1 MHVTILGAGYVGLV
15 TGACLT
21 RLGHRVSLVEIDPQR
36 LGPLREG
43 RVPFHEPG
51 LQELLSEAIAARS
64 LSATADASAALE
76 GADLVM
82 ICVGTPLRH
91 DGDADLSQVEAA
103 CATVARCLPD
113 GRVAVRSTLP
123 LGSTPRLARWL
134 DRPDAQ
140 GIVTNPEFLR
150 QGTAIADFMR
160 PTRIVIGTVD
170 GQPNPVAET
179 TRTLY
184 ATLDAPVILTDFNSA
199 EMIKNAAN
207 AFLATKLS
215 FINEV
220 ADLCEAYGADVE
232 DVVTGIG
239 LDPRIGATY
248 LRPGIGFG
256 GSCLPKEL
264 ANMVRLGQRRGLA
277 MPLMEGAARTNDE
290 RSTRI
295 ADRLE
300 EEVGSLRGRRVAVL
314 GLSFKPDTDDTR
326 YSPAMALVGT
336 LLDRGATVS
345 GHDPVVP
352 ERRTAAELPNMDRA
366 PSAEDAVRQSR
377 LVILAT
383 EWPAYQALDWRALAR
398 QADEPVL
405 YDGRNALD
413 RQAVRDAGW
422 RLLAVGH
429 GPEADE
435 RVEPSGAE

>member
-1 MHVTILGAGYVGLV
+1 MRPA
-15 TGACLT
+15 
-21 RLGHRVSLVEIDPQR
+21 E
-36 LGPLREG
+36 
-43 RVPFHEPG
+43 
-51 LQELLSEAIAARS
+51 
-64 LSATADASAALE
+64 
-76 GADLVM
+76 LVM

-103 CATVARCLPD
+103 CAAIGRSRPDVA
-113 GRVAVRSTLP
+113 VVVRSTLP
-123 LGSTPRLARWL
+123 LGSTPRLAGWL
-134 DRPDAQ
+134 GRPDMSS
-140 GIVTNPEFLR
+140 IVTNPEFLR
-150 QGTAIADFMR
+150 QGSAVADFLK
-160 PTRIVIGTVD
+160 PTRIVLGTAD
-170 GQPNPVAET
+170 GGSTAVSDSLNQ
-179 TRTLY
+179 LY
-184 ATLDAPVILTDFNSA
+184 SGLDAPVVMTDFNSA

-232 DVVTGIG
+232 DVVNGIG
-239 LDPRIGATY
+239 LDPRIGSSY

-290 RSTRI
+290 RASRI

-300 EEVGSLRGRRVAVL
+300 EEVGSLRGRQVGVL

-326 YSPAMALVGT
+326 YSPAIALIET
-336 LLDRGATVS
+336 LLDRGARVAA
-345 GHDPVVP
+345 HDPVVP
-352 ERRTAAELPNMDRA
+352 PDRSAQLLPSMVRAATP
-366 PSAEDAVRQSR
+366 DAAIRDSQ

-383 EWPAYQALDWRALAR
+383 EWKEYGDLDWAALASVA
-398 QADEPVL
+398 ADAIL

-413 RQAVRDAGW
+413 PESVRGAGW

-429 GPEADE
+429 G
-435 RVEPSGAE
+435 RQGEPARAG

>member
-21 RLGHRVSLVEIDPQR
+21 RLGHRVSLLEIDPQR
-36 LGPLREG
+36 LGPLRDG

-51 LQELLSEAIAARS
+51 LQELLSEAIASGS
-64 LSATADASAALE
+64 LSATGDEAEASE
-76 GADLVM
+76 GAELVM

-113 GRVAVRSTLP
+113 APVAVRSTLP
-123 LGSTPRLARWL
+123 LGSTPRVARWL
-134 DRPDAQ
+134 GRTSAES
-140 GIVTNPEFLR
+140 IVTNPEFLR

-160 PTRIVIGTVD
+160 PTRLVIGTVD
-170 GQPNPVAET
+170 GRSNPVAEAL
-179 TRTLY
+179 RTLY
-184 ATLDAPVILTDFNSA
+184 AALDAPVILTDFNSA

-207 AFLATKLS
+207 PFLATKLS

-220 ADLCEAYGADVE
+220 ADLCEAYGADIA

-239 LDPRIGATY
+239 LDPRIGGHLSAPRHR
-248 LRPGIGFG
+248 LRRLVPAEGAGQH
-256 GSCLPKEL
+256 GS
-264 ANMVRLGQRRGLA
+264 AGSRRGLA

-300 EEVGSLRGRRVAVL
+300 EEVGPLRGRRIAVL

-326 YSPAMALVGT
+326 YSPAIALAGT
-336 LLDRGATVS
+336 LLDRGATVI

-352 ERRTAAELPNMDRA
+352 ERHTAAELPSMERA
-366 PSAEDAVRQSR
+366 PSAEDAIRQSR

-383 EWPAYQALDWRALAR
+383 EWRSI
-398 QADEPVL
+398 
-405 YDGRNALD
+405 
-413 RQAVRDAGW
+413 
-422 RLLAVGH
+422 
-429 GPEADE
+429 GPWTGGP
-435 RVEPSGAE
+435 RPRTQTIPSCTTD

>member
-1 MHVTILGAGYVGLV
+1 MHVTIIGAGYVGLV
-15 TGACLT
+15 TGACLA
-21 RLGHRVSLVEIDPQR
+21 RMGHRVALVEINPER
-36 LGPLREG
+36 LGPLLAG
-43 RVPFHEPG
+43 KVPFHEPG
-51 LQELLSEAIAARS
+51 LQELLSEGLTSGA
-64 LSATADASAALE
+64 LTATGDVAEALE

-91 DGDADLSQVEAA
+91 DGDADLGQVEAA
-103 CATVARCLPD
+103 CAEVAQSRPD
-113 GRVAVRSTLP
+113 MPVVVRSTLP
-123 LGSTPRLARWL
+123 LGSTSRLPGWL
-134 DRPDAQ
+134 GRSDSQ

-150 QGTAIADFMR
+150 QGTAVADFLK
-160 PTRIVIGTVD
+160 PTRVVIGTDD
-170 GQPNPVAET
+170 GSANPVSDSLRE
-179 TRTLY
+179 LY
-184 ATLDAPVILTDFNSA
+184 ASLDAPVVLTDFNSA

-220 ADLCEAYGADVE
+220 ADLCEAYGADV
-232 DVVTGIG
+232 DAVVTGIG
-239 LDPRIGATY
+239 LDPRIGSTY

-290 RSTRI
+290 RSSRI

-300 EEVGSLRGRRVAVL
+300 EEVGALRGRQIAVL
-314 GLSFKPDTDDTR
+314 GLAFKPDTDDIR
-326 YSPAMALVGT
+326 YSPAVALAGT
-336 LLDRGATVS
+336 LIDRGARVL

-352 ERRTAAELPNMDRA
+352 ERRTAEAIPDMKRVA
-366 PSAEDAVRQSR
+366 AAEDAVQGSD

-383 EWPAYQALDWRALAR
+383 EWPEYRELNWASLAERAAR
-398 QADEPVL
+398 PVL

-413 RQAVRDAGW
+413 RDSVQADGW

-429 GPEADE
+429 GSREAE
-435 RVEPSGAE
+435 EIQAPRE